1 MGTERAPFFFEYL
14 EGKTGLDID
23 TLTRL
28 DSPGHSRQRLPSYLE
43 TTSVGK
49 QVSYWRLQDVR
60 LKAQHD
66 IEIKH
71 MATGSEQVLLEGL
84 WEASFI

>member
-1 MGTERAPFFFEYL
+1 MDMERAPFFFEYL

-43 TTSVGK
+43 TSVGK
-49 QVSYWRLQDVR
+49 QVSHWRLQEVR

-66 IEIKH
+66 IEIEL
-71 MATGSEQVLLEGL
+71 MATGSKQVLLEGL